1 MEYKDFGAER
11 LNDVL
16 RLYKDAGWTAYLKDD
31 EALRRALENSPY
43 LTGAFEDGDLVGFVR
58 CVGDC
63 EHIVYVQDLIVHNQY
78 RRRGIGSALLKNAMA
93 RFAHVRMFTLITD
106 AQDEDANA
114 FYRALGLK
122 AYAAGG
128 LAGYYR

>member
-1 MEYKDFGAER
+1 MEYRDFGAQHMD
-11 LNDVL
+11 DVL
-16 RLYKDAGWTAYLKDD
+16 QLYRDAGWAAYLRDD
-31 EALRRALENSPY
+31 AALYRALENSLC
-43 LTGAFEDGDLVGFVR
+43 LTGAFADGRLVGLVR
-58 CVGDC
+58 CVGDG
-63 EHIVYVQDLIVHNQY
+63 EHIVYVQDLIVHSQY

-106 AQDEDANA
+106 AQDDDANA
-114 FYRALGLK
+114 FYRALGFK